1 MTEWFRRKTAKITT
15 FNKKDIEKGK
25 WQKCTSCGE
34 VLFTGTLIK
43 KYYICSNCNYH
54 LRMPSYLYKEL
65 LLDDIIEELGAN
77 LTSKDI
83 LDFEGQK
90 KYSDQIDNAKK
101 MTGDNDAVKVYV
113 ANINDQKCVMNIMN
127 FSFIGGSLG
136 SVVGEKISLGID
148 YASKNKLPLIIVCSS
163 GGARMQE
170 GAISL
175 MQLAKISTK
184 LAKFS
189 ENDGLFISVL
199 TDPTTGG
206 VTASYAMQADIILS
220 EPNALIGFAG
230 ARVIKQTIGQNLPEG
245 FQRAEFLLDKGF
257 VDSIV
262 SRNDLKKNI
271 YEIISFFKRDN

>member
-54 LRMPSYLYKEL
+54 LRMPSYLYKDL
-65 LLDDIIEELGAN
+65 LLDDVIEELGEN

-83 LDFEGQK
+83 LSFKGQK
-90 KYSDQIDNAKK
+90 KYSDQIVSAKEK
-101 MTGDNDAVKVYV
+101 TSNNDAIKMYV
-113 ANINDQKCVMNIMN
+113 ANINDKKCVMGIMN

-136 SVVGEKISLGID
+136 SVVGEKMVLGID
-148 YASKNKLPLIIVCSS
+148 YAGKNSLPFIVICSS

-170 GAISL
+170 GVVSL

-189 ENDGLFISVL
+189 KNEGLFISIL

-206 VTASYAMQADIILS
+206 VTASYAMQADIIIS

-230 ARVIKQTIGQNLPEG
+230 ARVIKQTIGQDLPKG
-245 FQRAEFLLDKGF
+245 FQRAEFLLNKGF
-257 VDSIV
+257 IDSIIA
-262 SRNDLKKNI
+262 RNDLKNNLYNI
-271 YEIISFFKRDN
+271 INFFKKND

>member
-1 MTEWFRRKTAKITT
+1 
-15 FNKKDIEKGK
+15 
-25 WQKCTSCGE
+25 
-34 VLFTGTLIK
+34 
-43 KYYICSNCNYH
+43 
-54 LRMPSYLYKEL
+54 MPSYLYKEL

-230 ARVIKQTIGQNLPEG
+230 ARVIKQTIGQDLPEG